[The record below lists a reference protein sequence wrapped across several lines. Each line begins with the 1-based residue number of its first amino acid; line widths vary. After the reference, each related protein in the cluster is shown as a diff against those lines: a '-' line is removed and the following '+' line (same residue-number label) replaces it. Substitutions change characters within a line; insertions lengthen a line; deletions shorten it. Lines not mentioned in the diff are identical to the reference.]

1 MENGLLKKRAS
12 EHIEVAKKL
21 MGDASLSSLVDAAA
35 AKIVDCYLLGG
46 KTIFFGNG
54 GSSADAQHMAAEF
67 LGRYLKERRALPSI
81 ALTANSSAMTAIS
94 NDYGYDHTFRRQLEA
109 WGKKGDVAIGIST
122 SGNSKNVVEA
132 AKHARANG
140 IFMISFVGKN
150 KCELDSLSDICIKVP
165 SAETPRI
172 QEMHELILHTICEM
186 VENELI
192 SKKAI

>member
-1 MENGLLKKRAS
+1 
-12 EHIEVAKKL
+12 
-21 MGDASLSSLVDAAA
+21 
-35 AKIVDCYLLGG
+35 
-46 KTIFFGNG
+46 
-54 GSSADAQHMAAEF
+54 MAAEF